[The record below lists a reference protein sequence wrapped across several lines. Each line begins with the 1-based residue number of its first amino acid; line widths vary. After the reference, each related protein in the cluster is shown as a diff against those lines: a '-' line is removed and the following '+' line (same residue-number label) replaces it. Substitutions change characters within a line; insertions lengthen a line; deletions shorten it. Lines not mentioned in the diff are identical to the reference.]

1 MQFAAF
7 PSDEPPTLARRRGFM
22 RSLRAWR
29 LSCAA
34 LALASSLAPSVGGAA
49 PVALAA
55 PPGALAEVFFSP
67 GSHADQALASAIAG
81 ATSRVWLAGYYFS
94 SAPIAKALR
103 DAQARKLDVR
113 VVLDRSQATQ
123 KYSGAMFLFNQGVPL
138 WIDSRYPIMH
148 HKFLVID
155 ADTIGFGS
163 MNFTRAGAEKNA
175 ENFNLF
181 RRWPQLAQVYAR
193 EFARLERESQVY
205 RPGMLVEPA
214 PADFGVIE

>member
-1 MQFAAF
+1 MRSAAL
-7 PSDEPPTLARRRGFM
+7 PSDEAPTLALRGAFM
-22 RSLRAWR
+22 TLAGVLRSAV
-29 LSCAA
+29 AA
-34 LALASSLAPSVGGAA
+34 LALASTLAPAAGVAA
-49 PVALAA
+49 PAALTP
-55 PPGALAEVFFSP
+55 PPGASAEVFFSP
-67 GSHADQALASAIAG
+67 GSRTDQALASAIGG

-94 SAPIAKALR
+94 SPPIAKALR
-103 DAQARKLDVR
+103 DAHARKVDVR

-148 HKFLVID
+148 HKFLIID

-193 EFARLERESQVY
+193 EFQRLERESQVY
-205 RPGMLVEPA
+205 RPGMVVEPA
-214 PADFGVIE
+214 PGHKEAHG